1 MIVTTPHIDPWA
13 HNSFAP
19 LPEAVLQALRIVN
32 AIEMPSRHAFDEALG
47 RFVAGLSSELRET
60 ATFTVESY
68 SEVARAVSEG
78 TVGELPPKLKTW
90 ATCHHAR
97 AGSRKSYL
105 ILLPRDAFYNMNPAD
120 EEKLRA
126 NYIVQTDGE
135 ANGVEQLENGGNS
148 LESAAVFERVPVQS
162 QIYDI
167 LVFTHRNHGVAS
179 TMLFEARRIGI
190 VRSQSRFITSRR
202 LMPSLQATITWP
214 MVEIF
219 IRLCPLC
226 KMRAKGGSRHS
237 VAEEEIIPFRT
248 PAPATPR

>member
-1 MIVTTPHIDPWA
+1 MIVTTPHIDPWN
-13 HNSFAP
+13 HQSFAP
-19 LPEAVLQALRIVN
+19 LPDAVLQALRSVN

-47 RFVAGLSSELRET
+47 RFVAALSSDLRET
-60 ATFTVESY
+60 ATFTIESY

-78 TVGELPPKLKTW
+78 TVIELPPKLRMW

-120 EEKLRA
+120 EERLRA
-126 NYIVQTDGE
+126 NYIVRTDGE
-135 ANGVEQLENGGNS
+135 AADASSENFAETA
-148 LESAAVFERVPVQS
+148 LESAAVFERVPVQP

-190 VRSQSRFITSRR
+190 VRGTLVF
-202 LMPSLQATITWP
+202 L
-214 MVEIF
+214 
-219 IRLCPLC
+219 
-226 KMRAKGGSRHS
+226 
-237 VAEEEIIPFRT
+237 
-248 PAPATPR
+248 PARSYH